1 MSWSTCLVHKTWSF
15 MSWSTFYKS
24 YKYYDIYI
32 FGVRQWVHPDGDKGF
47 EETVSN
53 RRKPYGGQPILQ
65 ILQIPILQYFNT
77 TIQSNTIQWVIAGSH
92 MGDSQYFKVSP
103 VVASEKEFGASPI
116 LDTIYRYSGIWS
128 EILAK
133 LTLSVKIF
141 FSQSNKKRVC
151 CYCY

>member
-1 MSWSTCLVHKTWSF
+1 MSWSTCLVHRTWSY

-65 ILQIPILQYFNT
+65 GVT
-77 TIQSNTIQWVIAGSH
+77 
-92 MGDSQYFKVSP
+92 
-103 VVASEKEFGASPI
+103 VVASEKEFGTGPI
-116 LDTIYRYSGIWS
+116 LDTIYRYSGI
-128 EILAK
+128 
-133 LTLSVKIF
+133 
-141 FSQSNKKRVC
+141 
-151 CYCY
+151 